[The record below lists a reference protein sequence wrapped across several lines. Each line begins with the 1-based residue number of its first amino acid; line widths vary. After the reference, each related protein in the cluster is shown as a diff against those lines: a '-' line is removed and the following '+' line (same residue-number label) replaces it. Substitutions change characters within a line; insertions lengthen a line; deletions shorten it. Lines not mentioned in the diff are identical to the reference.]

1 MAWEEAMA
9 SRDDGGTV
17 RLTLESTPQGPVGRL
32 VIEHPERRNAIG
44 PAVIAALA
52 ERCEELARNDQ
63 LRLVT
68 IRGAYGVF
76 AAGANVKIMA
86 GLDPEGARAFIS
98 SLHRSIDALR
108 RLPVPVIAVLESYC
122 FGAAMELAAACDM
135 RLAADNLVAGM
146 PEVRVGIPS
155 VIEACLLPRLI
166 GWGRTSELL
175 LTGRSIDA
183 EEALRIGFVERV
195 VPQDGLVPALE
206 EWTRA
211 ILDCSPGAIRAQKAV
226 MRGWEADEREG
237 VRASIDAFAECFRSG
252 EPARRM
258 APAGRSGAGTR
269 R

>member
-1 MAWEEAMA
+1 M
-9 SRDDGGTV
+9 RDRGDDGGTV
-17 RLTLESTPQGPVGRL
+17 RLTLETTAAGPVGRL
-32 VIEHPERRNAIG
+32 VIDHPERRNAIG

-52 ERCEELARNDQ
+52 GCCAELAANDR

-68 IRGAYGVF
+68 IRGADGVF
-76 AAGANVKIMA
+76 AAGANVKVMR
-86 GLDPEGARAFIS
+86 GLDSEGARTFIS
-98 SLHRSIDALR
+98 SLHAAIDAVR
-108 RLPVPVIAVLESYC
+108 RLPVPVIAIIESYC

-135 RLAADNLVAGM
+135 RLAADTLAAGM

-183 EEALRIGFVERV
+183 DEALRIGFVEKV
-195 VPQDGLVPALE
+195 APPAGIGAALA
-206 EWTRA
+206 EWEDA
-211 ILDCSPGAIRAQKAV
+211 ILGCSPAAIRAQKAV
-226 MRGWEADEREG
+226 MRGWEADDRAG
-237 VRASIDAFAECFRSG
+237 ISASIDAFAECFRTG

-258 APAGRSGAGTR
+258 APVR